1 MTAPYK
7 QIITIDFAKTS
18 TIEYITNKGEVH
30 AKVGVS
36 RQGFW

>member
-1 MTAPYK
+1 MSKPYK
-7 QIITIDFAKTS
+7 QIITVDFVKTS
-18 TIEYITNKGEVH
+18 IIEYIINKGEVH